1 MSSGATRISDVV
13 TPELFSPYAQQLTES
28 KSSLIRSGAIARDK
42 KLDAL
47 LAGGGLMFTESSNDT
62 IPDDY
67 EGDNVSS
74 DDYDPL
80 SNPDPFQS
88 YPEKAT
94 ANPVELTKV
103 RLSRNASWG
112 SMDLA
117 KDLAGATPMQAVAN
131 RVSDYWSRRL
141 QDAFVATM
149 TGVFAQNEAAPPV
162 DAFYFQN
169 DLTNDVSG
177 VSYADGV
184 TNFGAGAFVD
194 ALQTIGDKMDALS
207 TVMVHSTVFTR
218 MLKKNLIH
226 FAFVRIGGRRV
237 AYPTILGREV
247 IVDDHVPFTGGVFEC
262 WLFARGAVRLGFG
275 APMVPTEI
283 GRQPATGNGAGQDV
297 LHNRVEWIIHPE
309 GHAYVGSA
317 PKGGPSN
324 AATANNLAHAA
335 SWKRAIQDRRLI
347 KIARLVTREF

>member
-13 TPELFSPYAQQLTES
+13 TPEIFSPYAQQLTES
-28 KSSLIRSGAIARDK
+28 KSSLIRSGAVQRDK
-42 KLDAL
+42 NLDAL
-47 LAGGGLMFTESSNDT
+47 LAGGGLVFTEPSNDT
-62 IPDDY
+62 TPDTY
-67 EGDNVSS
+67 PGDNVSS
-74 DDYDPL
+74 DEYDPI

-94 ANPVELTKV
+94 ANPVELFKV

-117 KDLAGATPMQAVAN
+117 KDLAGASPSQAVAN
-131 RVSDYWSRRL
+131 RVSEYWARRL

-149 TGVFAQNEAAPPV
+149 TGVFAQNATTPSGA
-162 DAFYFQN
+162 YFQN

-177 VSYADGV
+177 VSYVDGV

-194 ALQTIGDKMDALS
+194 ALETIGDKMDSLS

-226 FAFVRIGGRRV
+226 FEFVRSGGRRV

-247 IVDDHVPFTGGVFEC
+247 VVDDHVPFSGGVFEC
-262 WLFARGAVRLGFG
+262 WLFGRGAVRFGVG
-275 APMVPTEI
+275 APKVPTEVS
-283 GRQPATGNGAGQDV
+283 RQPATGNGAGQDV
-297 LHNRVEWIIHPE
+297 LHNRVEWIVHPE

-335 SWKRAIQDRRLI
+335 SWKRAIQDRSLI

>member
-1 MSSGATRISDVV
+1 MSSGATRINDVV

-28 KSSLIRSGAIARDK
+28 KSSLIRSGAIARDR

-47 LAGGGLMFTESSNDT
+47 LAGGGLVFTESSNDT

-74 DDYDPL
+74 DDYDPV

-131 RVSDYWSRRL
+131 RVLDYWSRRL

-149 TGVFAQNEAAPPV
+149 KGVFAQNATVPV
-162 DAFYFQN
+162 GAYFQN
-169 DLTNDVSG
+169 DLTNNVSG
-177 VSYADGV
+177 AVFANNV
-184 TNFGAGAFVD
+184 TNVTASAFVD

-247 IVDDHVPFTGGVFEC
+247 IVDDHVPFNGGVFEC
-262 WLFARGAVRLGFG
+262 WLFARGAVRLGVG

-283 GRQPATGNGAGQDV
+283 GRQPATGNGSGQDV

-309 GHAYVGSA
+309 GHAYVGIA

>member
-47 LAGGGLMFTESSNDT
+47 LAGGGLIFTESSNDS

-67 EGDNVSS
+67 EGDNVSI
-74 DDYDPL
+74 DDYDPV

-117 KDLAGATPMQAVAN
+117 KDLAGASPMQSVAN

-149 TGVFAQNEAAPPV
+149 TGVFAQNATVPV
-162 DAFYFQN
+162 GAYFQN

-177 VSYADGV
+177 VSFADGV

-194 ALQTIGDKMDALS
+194 ALETIGDKMDALS

-226 FAFVRIGGRRV
+226 FVFVRIGGRRV

-247 IVDDHVPFTGGVFEC
+247 IVDDHVPFSGGVFEC
-262 WLFARGAVRLGFG
+262 WLFARGAVRLGVG

-309 GHAYVGSA
+309 GHAYVGIA

-324 AATANNLAHAA
+324 AATANNLANAA

-347 KIARLVTREF
+347 KIARLITREF